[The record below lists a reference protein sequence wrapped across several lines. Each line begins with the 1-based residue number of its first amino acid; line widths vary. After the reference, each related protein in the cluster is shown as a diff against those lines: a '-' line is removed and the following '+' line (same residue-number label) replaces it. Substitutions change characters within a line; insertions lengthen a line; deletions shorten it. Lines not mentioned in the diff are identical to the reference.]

1 MINWLNMAK
10 SGLTPFV
17 VGMLSLLVS
26 SLPLKAD
33 FIDGHQLNT
42 YCSSQDPADDMIC
55 IVYVTGAFDAFTTSD
70 LISQKSNQT
79 PPALCPPADTSPD
92 ELKQVTLD
100 WLGRP
105 ETNLNFAA
113 TLIVLSAISDKYGCE
128 K

>member
-42 YCSSQDPADDMIC
+42 YCSSQDPTDDMIVLMKVRDHD
-55 IVYVTGAFDAFTTSD
+55 IVD
-70 LISQKSNQT
+70 QT
-79 PPALCPPADTSPD
+79 R
-92 ELKQVTLD
+92 E
-100 WLGRP
+100 
-105 ETNLNFAA
+105 
-113 TLIVLSAISDKYGCE
+113 
-128 K
+128 

>member
-55 IVYVTGAFDAFTTSD
+55 VVYVTGAFDAFTTSD
-70 LISQKSNQT
+70 LISQKSNHT

-92 ELKQVTLD
+92 ELKRVTLD
-100 WLGRP
+100 WLGQP
-105 ETNLNFAA
+105 ETDLNFAA

>member
-55 IVYVTGAFDAFTTSD
+55 VVYVTGAFDAFTTSD
-70 LISQKSNQT
+70 LISQKSNHT

-105 ETNLNFAA
+105 ETDLNFAA

>member
-55 IVYVTGAFDAFTTSD
+55 VVYVTGAFDAFTTSD
-70 LISQKSNQT
+70 LISQKSNHT

-92 ELKQVTLD
+92 ELKRVTLD
-100 WLGRP
+100 WLGRS
-105 ETNLNFAA
+105 ETDLNFAA
-113 TLIVLSAISDKYGCE
+113 TLIVLSAVSDKYGCE

>member
-1 MINWLNMAK
+1 MVNWLNMAK

-42 YCSSQDPADDMIC
+42 YCSSQDPTDDMIC

-70 LISQKSNQT
+70 LISQKSSQT
-79 PPALCPPADTSPD
+79 PPALCPSADTSPD

-105 ETNLNFAA
+105 ETDLNFAA

>member
-70 LISQKSNQT
+70 LISQKSNHT

-105 ETNLNFAA
+105 ETDLNFAA

>member
-42 YCSSQDPADDMIC
+42 YCSSQDPTDDMIC

-70 LISQKSNQT
+70 LISQKSSQT
-79 PPALCPPADTSPD
+79 LPALCPPADTSPD

-105 ETNLNFAA
+105 ETDLNFAA
-113 TLIVLSAISDKYGCE
+113 TLIVLSAINDKYGCE

>member
-70 LISQKSNQT
+70 LISQKSNHT

-92 ELKQVTLD
+92 ELKRVTLD

-105 ETNLNFAA
+105 ETDLNFAA

>member
-55 IVYVTGAFDAFTTSD
+55 VVYVTGAFDAFTTSD
-70 LISQKSNQT
+70 LISQKSNHT

-92 ELKQVTLD
+92 ELKRVTLD

-105 ETNLNFAA
+105 ETDLNFAA